1 MTLLMDSGNTRLKLV
16 RMQQG
21 ADIASTDVIAWAYA
35 DANFEAKLADFLS
48 HYQGSRHCFLAS
60 VAAGM
65 WQEKIQEH
73 LKAQNFEVTRV
84 FTEPYALGVKNAYLH
99 PARMGV
105 DRFLAMIA
113 AQNHI
118 QKNLLIV
125 SVGTALTLDLLDST
139 GQHHGGVIA
148 AGESFVYHSMS
159 TQFSVFKDLN
169 GKPGSFSNTTDDA
182 LATGLR
188 WMQIGTIEK
197 ALQEAKKTGMNDV
210 SLLLC
215 GGGAESL
222 LKDLPAQT
230 LYRPHLVLE
239 GLALW
244 AQAHS

>member
-1 MTLLMDSGNTRLKLV
+1 MTLLIDGGNTRLKLTWMNQDTGIGLTEV
-16 RMQQG
+16 
-21 ADIASTDVIAWAYA
+21 STLAYA
-35 DANFEAKLADFLS
+35 DTDFEARLLGVLS
-48 HYQGSRHCFLAS
+48 KFSGSKSCFLAS
-60 VAAGM
+60 VVASE
-65 WQEKIQEH
+65 WLEKIQQH
-73 LKAQNFEVTRV
+73 LKTQGFEVTRV
-84 FTEPYALGVKNAYLH
+84 LAQKQALGVKNTYLH
-99 PARMGV
+99 PDRLGV

-113 AQNHI
+113 AHHSI
-118 QKNLLIV
+118 KKNALIA
-125 SVGTALTLDLLDST
+125 SVGTALTIDLLDEE

-148 AGESFVYHSMS
+148 AGESFVYQAMS
-159 TQFSVFKDLN
+159 RQLPVFKDLH

-188 WMQIGTIEK
+188 WMQLGAIEK
-197 ALQEAKKTGMNDV
+197 ALHEAKKTGMNDV

-222 LKDLPAQT
+222 RSDLPEH